1 VQIGTVADVDR
12 RSRFDAIL
20 YIDVLE
26 HIEDDRREAERAAAL
41 LSQGGS
47 LIVLSPAFPL
57 LYSEF
62 DRALGHFR
70 RYTRRSLAAVM
81 PPTLTRRRLEYLD
94 SVGFLASLG
103 NRLLLKQ
110 ELPTARQIALWDRV
124 MVPASRVVDPVLAR
138 GFGRSVLAVY
148 ERS

>member
-1 VQIGTVADVDR
+1 
-12 RSRFDAIL
+12 
-20 YIDVLE
+20 
-26 HIEDDRREAERAAAL
+26 
-41 LSQGGS
+41 
-47 LIVLSPAFPL
+47 VLSPAFPL